1 MDFDYTAYEYL
12 PECTDGCG
20 AITGW
25 LVSKQV
31 AREAGENHARETG
44 HNWKVLEKM
53 KEGQAARRGSSG
65 PFLNPA
71 SNMHCRENCSLACC
85 KAHLAC

>member
-53 KEGQAARRGSSG
+53 KE
-65 PFLNPA
+65 
-71 SNMHCRENCSLACC
+71 
-85 KAHLAC
+85 